1 MLEPKTSAPLNAK
14 MDSVP
19 VLTYIN
25 DYGARM
31 PLYFKCTG
39 NNCRWMKSRAAKA
52 DAGRDL

>member
-1 MLEPKTSAPLNAK
+1 MMEPKTSAPLNAK

-31 PLYFKCTG
+31 PLYFKMHRQQLPCG
-39 NNCRWMKSRAAKA
+39 
-52 DAGRDL
+52 

>member
-1 MLEPKTSAPLNAK
+1 EPKTSAPLNAK

-31 PLYFKCTG
+31 PLYFKCTA
-39 NNCRWMKSRAAKA
+39 NNCQVDEEQSRK
-52 DAGRDL
+52 G

>member
-1 MLEPKTSAPLNAK
+1 MMEPKTSAPLNAK

-31 PLYFKCTG
+31 PLYFICTG
-39 NNCRWMKSRAAKA
+39 NSRRVDEEQSRK
-52 DAGRDL
+52 G